1 MFSVWVFWVGR
12 GCWVS
17 SFLLSCQTGAP
28 GKDCTAQINSH
39 VSKLYCSGVTAVV
52 HLGSLTSFYKVW
64 QCWDTVTPVQLCH
77 EPQEKQGRNERQQH
91 EPFPTALVCS
101 ALPNQELLQWRS
113 NLSCFIQLNL
123 FAYLRLIFFP
133 VILAAKAHQDIRWYT
148 EWKITCLCMPV
159 TEVNHNKR
167 YDKLCDSFSKLN
179 PVMFMQSIR
188 ILMPLMQQACFYLH
202 RWVKHCPGI
211 TQSKVCKF

>member
-1 MFSVWVFWVGR
+1 MPFYSV
-12 GCWVS
+12 
-17 SFLLSCQTGAP
+17 
-28 GKDCTAQINSH
+28 
-39 VSKLYCSGVTAVV
+39 
-52 HLGSLTSFYKVW
+52 SL
-64 QCWDTVTPVQLCH
+64 CWDSATPVQLCH
-77 EPQEKQGRNERQQH
+77 NPQKKQGRKERQQH
-91 EPFPTALVCS
+91 KLFPGAPMVCA
-101 ALPNQELLQWRS
+101 ALPNQELLQWRG
-113 NLSCFIQLNL
+113 NLSCFIQLSL

-133 VILAAKAHQDIRWYT
+133 VILAANTHQDTSWYT

-188 ILMPLMQQACFYLH
+188 RHALMQQACFYLH